1 MDGTEKATQHEWVN
15 PRIRHPSRKPRRL
28 FLGDTAFGP
37 AGGSVDAD
45 GTRKGEEISANARK
59 LNWIAHGVCPGTRG
73 HVLENEHK
81 ERQRDDQVALSAH
94 KHLPSWA
101 AA

>member
-1 MDGTEKATQHEWVN
+1 MSGSIHAYAIHRENHDAFSSGT
-15 PRIRHPSRKPRRL
+15 PPSARVV
-28 FLGDTAFGP
+28 G
-37 AGGSVDAD
+37 VDANE
-45 GTRKGEEISANARK
+45 TRKGEENSANARK